1 MCVMR
6 SWVAGLVM
14 VFAGAVQ
21 AQGQAPFSL
30 SDGQIV
36 RNDPAYYMGPRI
48 SLEDS
53 QVCNGIM
60 IDGQAV
66 DLKFVSARIM
76 QMQQF
81 LGVDADGDCNE
92 QTEARINEELESG
105 KLVYHRD

>member
-1 MCVMR
+1 MR
-6 SWVAGLVM
+6 KGWVAGLVM
-14 VFAGAVQ
+14 VFAGAAQ
-21 AQGQAPFSL
+21 AQGQASFSL

-36 RNDPAYYMGPRI
+36 RKDPAYYMGPRI
-48 SLEDS
+48 SLEDP

-60 IDGQAV
+60 IDGQVV

-81 LGVDADGDCNE
+81 LGVDADGLCDE
-92 QTEARINEELESG
+92 ETEARINEELESG